1 MAPRALR
8 CSSRMRQDALS
19 TDAETTATICDSANA
34 GPLCGKTSKGKM
46 RKRGSRSEYAKDFCT
61 DCRRGGERG
70 DAACGNRV
78 LGVSM
83 MCADRRIAISTM
95 ISPSQMCTNQVV
107 LCKTDNAHPVFIA
120 LGYNRV
126 VRIAVLDLQQ
136 TGCLNVIIVNCTS
149 NSINLKSEAKRMWD
163 VYMESA
169 DIPPGESDLMIIE
182 RNECHDEILES
193 AESPDVEIFDLSGN
207 NLCTLYI
214 QHQHIPHN
222 GDCKE

>member
-1 MAPRALR
+1 
-8 CSSRMRQDALS
+8 
-19 TDAETTATICDSANA
+19 
-34 GPLCGKTSKGKM
+34 
-46 RKRGSRSEYAKDFCT
+46 
-61 DCRRGGERG
+61 
-70 DAACGNRV
+70 
-78 LGVSM
+78 
-83 MCADRRIAISTM
+83 
-95 ISPSQMCTNQVV
+95 
-107 LCKTDNAHPVFIA
+107 
-120 LGYNRV
+120 
-126 VRIAVLDLQQ
+126 
-136 TGCLNVIIVNCTS
+136 
-149 NSINLKSEAKRMWD
+149 MWD